1 MRDRTASHQVT
12 ANLGCVS
19 YSTLQTML
27 VAHTML
33 NPHEEGSRMSVTV
46 DHEENSL
53 IIVSATVIGWQ

>member
-1 MRDRTASHQVT
+1 
-12 ANLGCVS
+12 
-19 YSTLQTML
+19 
-27 VAHTML
+27 ML